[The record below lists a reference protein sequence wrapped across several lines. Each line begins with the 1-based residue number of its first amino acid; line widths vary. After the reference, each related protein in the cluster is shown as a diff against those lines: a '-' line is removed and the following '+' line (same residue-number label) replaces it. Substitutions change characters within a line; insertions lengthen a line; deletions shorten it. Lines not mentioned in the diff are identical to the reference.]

1 MVVAE
6 PLSSPATSTNDWCG
20 SSSRLKRCSNWRA
33 GVVDALEAAAAAR
46 AFNNG
51 EPLNN
56 VVLEVNSHHQELT
69 IVNVANIVVEGEGSL
84 GYDVLRMVGEMGHN
98 LSLLLLVGVDGSH
111 VDRVRHRRSLRSCKA
126 MLAFLGLGSMY
137 GGKRPC
143 TLLTLR
149 WSRHARGVF
158 CVVTAPLVSYNLCP
172 IKEKCFWHASGILR
186 VNLRAVKQHGH

>member
-6 PLSSPATSTNDWCG
+6 PLSSSATSTKDWCG
-20 SSSRLKRCSNWRA
+20 SSSRVKRCSNWRA

-84 GYDVLRMVGEMGHN
+84 EDDVLRMVGEMGDN

-143 TLLTLR
+143 TLNPSVDSLLVKACTGCVLR
-149 WSRHARGVF
+149 SNG
-158 CVVTAPLVSYNLCP
+158 PLGQLQFVPNKGEMFLAC
-172 IKEKCFWHASGILR
+172 IWHSASEF
-186 VNLRAVKQHGH
+186 KSC